1 MNVKRKI
8 LGILVCML
16 MLTTIP
22 LAAGGMNDK
31 SPEPETT
38 ELIGRAIVRG
48 FFMNPE
54 YNGNDIEFRAIRIH
68 YTVFTGTETAIGIV
82 RLKKCEVKNG
92 LFSNIH
98 TFGPL
103 NNFGYIIGFYQGGID
118 IKQ

>member
-1 MNVKRKI
+1 MDAKKKI

-22 LAAGGMNDK
+22 LAAGSVEDNSETG
-31 SPEPETT
+31 TT

-48 FFMNPE
+48 FFINPE
-54 YNGNDIEFRAIRIH
+54 YNGNDIAFRALRIH
-68 YTVFTGTETAIGIV
+68 YTVFTGMETAIGIV
-82 RLKKCEVKNG
+82 RFKNCEVKNG

-103 NNFGYIIGFYQGGID
+103 NNFGYIIGFYQGGIE
-118 IKQ
+118 IQQ

>member
-22 LAAGGMNDK
+22 LAAGSINEETSDA
-31 SPEPETT
+31 ETT
-38 ELIGRAIVRG
+38 DLIGRAIVRG

-54 YNGNDIEFRAIRIH
+54 YNGNDIQFRAIRIH
-68 YTVFTGTETAIGIV
+68 YTVFTATEMKLGVV
-82 RLKKCEVKNG
+82 RLKMCEVKNG

-103 NNFGYIIGFYQGGID
+103 NNFGYIIGFYQGGIE
-118 IKQ
+118 IK